1 MWTCDISLFSITCS
15 LSGTM
20 CNTIHKCFTLRWHWS
35 DMSKDTKPLKLLYRW
50 TIFFSYCQLLCNLL
64 PVVGSEEAR
73 EGFLHLKTWP
83 ILPPCQFS
91 QKLNLKTILQK
102 FWNEETS
109 AEERF
114 ICCELCQFGRSPP
127 PATQTHLQ
135 KEEISLSKRYDFQH
149 ESW

>member
-64 PVVGSEEAR
+64 PVVGSVEAR
-73 EGFLHLKTWP
+73 EGFLHLKLGQYCHPASSVKSSIWK
-83 ILPPCQFS
+83 QFYKS
-91 QKLNLKTILQK
+91 FGMKKLQRRKGLFVANFASLVHPK
-102 FWNEETS
+102 
-109 AEERF
+109 
-114 ICCELCQFGRSPP
+114 
-127 PATQTHLQ
+127 ATQTHLQ